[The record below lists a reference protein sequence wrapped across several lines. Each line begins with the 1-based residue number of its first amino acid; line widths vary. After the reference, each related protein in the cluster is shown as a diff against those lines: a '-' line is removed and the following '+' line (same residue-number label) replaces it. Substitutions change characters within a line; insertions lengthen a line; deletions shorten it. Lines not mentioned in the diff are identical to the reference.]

1 MTRLIRAE
9 LRRLLSTPLW
19 KWGPAAALL
28 TGGGLTAL
36 CVLIGPENF
45 DPPMPGVGTEAGTR
59 LVLSVIGMTVLVP
72 ALFGALAVTSEY
84 RHGTIAYTFLFE
96 PRRHRV
102 LGAKL
107 LAYAIA
113 GTAYGLLA
121 ALAAAAAL
129 YGAAAAGDVEVG
141 VGPGT
146 AAGLLAGLAA
156 AMAAYTVIGVGLG
169 ALLRNQTATLL
180 VLGAYLYMVEHTLA
194 IIPGFNLA
202 YPFLPGG
209 ATAALTESSLMGVA
223 AAEATG
229 ATTALLPPMLGAAVL
244 LAYALSAS
252 AAAVLAPMRRDV
264 A

>member
-1 MTRLIRAE
+1 MNRPIRAE

-28 TGGGLTAL
+28 AGGGLTSL

-45 DPPMPGVGTEAGTR
+45 DPPMPGVDTEAGVR
-59 LVLSVIGMTVLVP
+59 LVLSMIGLTVLVP

-107 LAYAIA
+107 AAYAIA
-113 GTAYGLLA
+113 GAVYGLLV
-121 ALAAAAAL
+121 ALAAALAL
-129 YGAAAAGDVEVG
+129 YGAAAVRGVEVG
-141 VGPGT
+141 IAPGT

-156 AMAAYTVIGVGLG
+156 SMAAYTVIGVGLG

-180 VLGAYLYMVEHTLA
+180 VLGAYLYMVEHVLA
-194 IIPGFNLA
+194 ILPGANLA

-209 ATAALTESSLMGVA
+209 ATAALTESSLMGAA
-223 AAEATG
+223 AAEVTGSATE
-229 ATTALLPPMLGAAVL
+229 LLPPLLGAAVL
-244 LAYALSAS
+244 LAYALAAS

>member
-19 KWGPAAALL
+19 KWGPVAALL
-28 TGGGLTAL
+28 AGGGLTAL

-45 DPPMPGVGTEAGTR
+45 DPPMPGVDTDAGAR
-59 LVLSVIGMTVLVP
+59 LVLSMIGLTVLVP

-102 LGAKL
+102 LAAKL
-107 LAYAIA
+107 AAYAIA
-113 GTAYGLLA
+113 GTVYGLLV
-121 ALAAAAAL
+121 ALAGAAAL
-129 YGAAAAGDVEVG
+129 YGAAAARGVEVG
-141 VGPGT
+141 TGPAT
-146 AAGLLAGLAA
+146 VAGILAGLAA
-156 AMAAYTVIGVGLG
+156 AMAVYTVIGVGLG
-169 ALLRNQTATLL
+169 ALLRNQTATLV

-209 ATAALTESSLMGVA
+209 ATAALTESGLMSA
-223 AAEATG
+223 AAVEVTG
-229 ATTALLPPMLGAAVL
+229 TATALLSPPLGAAVL
-244 LAYALSAS
+244 LAYALAAA

-264 A
+264 